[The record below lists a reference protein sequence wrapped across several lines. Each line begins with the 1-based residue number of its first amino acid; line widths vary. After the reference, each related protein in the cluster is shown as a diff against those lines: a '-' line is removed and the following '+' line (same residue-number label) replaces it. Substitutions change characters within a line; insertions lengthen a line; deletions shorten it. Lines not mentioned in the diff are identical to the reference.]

1 LRTEAGRVI
10 NADYAGRRAAG
21 VNALC
26 LQLYRKNQPQLDDK
40 HMAEVYRRAFRTCS
54 IESAVPET
62 PEARDVA
69 IDRRHL
75 DAAVAEVAS
84 CFCVTRD

>member
-1 LRTEAGRVI
+1 
-10 NADYAGRRAAG
+10 
-21 VNALC
+21 
-26 LQLYRKNQPQLDDK
+26 
-40 HMAEVYRRAFRTCS
+40 MAEVYRRAFRTCS

-84 CFCVTRD
+84 CFCVTRG